1 MITQVRI
8 FYHLS
13 CLHVC
18 VVVMSSRV
26 CRSRVLIIYHVKF
39 TQSTAFEQK
48 RFDLLPLS
56 NALRN
61 LWRFTS
67 AIFKYR
73 KREDRVIRRVC
84 QTVKC
89 GGKGQEGVGAG

>member
-1 MITQVRI
+1 M
-8 FYHLS
+8 
-13 CLHVC
+13 
-18 VVVMSSRV
+18 
-26 CRSRVLIIYHVKF
+26 KF

-48 RFDLLPLS
+48 RFDLVPLS

-73 KREDRVIRRVC
+73 QREDRVIRGVC

-89 GGKGQEGVGAG
+89 GGKGQEGLGAGYEVVC

>member
-1 MITQVRI
+1 MITQVRT

-18 VVVMSSRV
+18 
-26 CRSRVLIIYHVKF
+26 LIIYHVKL
-39 TQSTAFEQK
+39 TQSKAFEQK
-48 RFDLLPLS
+48 RFDLRPLS

-67 AIFKYR
+67 TIFKYR
-73 KREDRVIRRVC
+73 RREDRVIREVC
-84 QTVKC
+84 PTVRC
-89 GGKGQEGVGAG
+89 GGKWQEGVGAGQEVVC